1 MNSNKKTDNFVA
13 QAGILAVAGII
24 SRVIGL
30 LYRSP
35 LNAIIGEEGHGY
47 YSSAYGFYTMI
58 LLISSYTIPAA
69 LSKVIAQK
77 LAEKEY
83 RNAHRLFYGAIVYVL
98 AVGGIASLF
107 LFFGAGLFVQENAIP
122 VLRMFAPTIFIYGML
137 GVLRG
142 YFQAHKSM
150 VQTSISQILEQIAN
164 AIVSVL
170 GAYVL
175 IQLFAMDPVSGE
187 VDSTRQAVYGAMGSA
202 LGTGIGVV
210 TGLIFMAGMYALNR
224 KMILRR
230 VRNDKHTQVDSYL
243 DIMKTITVVVTPFI
257 LATAIYNLSS
267 SVNNYLYNM
276 LFPTMKAVD
285 ESISSFRWGI
295 FAGQSLTVSNIP
307 IAFAS
312 AMTSAVIPSVARL
325 LNDDQREE
333 LHEKIGVSVKSTMV
347 ISIPCAVG
355 LFVLAKPI
363 MFLLFPRKDEIV
375 TMAAGFLMT
384 LSLSVIFYALSTLNQ
399 SILQGIGR
407 ARASIVNAAIALVLQ
422 TVLAVVLLWGTDLD
436 IYSIAIANTFYSGM
450 MCVLNQLSVRKYVG
464 YKQEMKRT
472 FVLPFVASV
481 IMGGVAFGVY
491 QGLYALTRSMRI
503 SLIPAVIVAVPVY
516 FVVLILLGGMT
527 EAELR
532 TIPKGYLLV
541 KVFKKLKLMR

>member
-1 MNSNKKTDNFVA
+1 VA